1 MNIES
6 TTAVFLDETGAVSI
20 TQLVERS
27 GLTEAELQALV
38 DCGALESSEAAAG
51 GLRFSSRCVIA
62 ARTARRLRDDFALD
76 DAHALA
82 LLLRFMQ
89 RIEAL
94 EQRLREVEPPGARD
108 QGPGARGQ

>member
-1 MNIES
+1 LNIES

-20 TQLVERS
+20 TQLVEQS

-38 DCGALESSEAAAG
+38 DCGALETSDAAAG
-51 GLRFSSRCVIA
+51 AARFSSRCLIT
-62 ARTARRLRDDFALD
+62 ARAARRLRDDFALD
-76 DAHALA
+76 DAYAVA

-94 EQRLREVEPPGARD
+94 ERQLRELRM
-108 QGPGARGQ
+108 RG

>member
-1 MNIES
+1 LNIES

-20 TQLVERS
+20 TQLVEQS

-38 DCGALESSEAAAG
+38 DCGALEASDATTGAS
-51 GLRFSSRCVIA
+51 RFSSRCVIT

-76 DAHALA
+76 DAHAVA

-94 EQRLREVEPPGARD
+94 ERQLRELRM
-108 QGPGARGQ
+108 RG